1 MLGQGLRGNREL
13 YARLRPRSLFFFP
26 FPDLVDDERRE
37 HWGDLPVS
45 GVCTITST
53 LRRTRTLDVTAPSTV
68 DLTQEARRRFIP
80 RVLGLMVLLGGTVVS
95 SPGGAQRDFDPG
107 STAWNGLSGL
117 VEAAADAN
125 VRLDTPERLDVA
137 DLSPTD
143 AIVLVHPD
151 RELPVP
157 SLSAFLRAGGRVVL
171 ADDFG
176 GGGRFLESFGIVRVP
191 PNDPPRT
198 IRGNPD
204 LPVAHVVGRHP
215 LTDGISMTVANHAQ
229 TLRHPEL
236 TPLLAFDD
244 AGSQG
249 LVLTGAVERGRLVAI
264 GDSSVLINNMLQ
276 FEGNRRLAT
285 NLMRYLGE
293 GRSGR
298 VYLITPGTPLVG
310 RYGGASGAP
319 VERLGDALRDL
330 ASAELPPTALTLLAL
345 VLVAILAVFAVSS
358 LPRRSPYTADRLWG
372 PEPVGGGF
380 AGRVAFFL
388 RRKKQLVHPALVY
401 GYEVEAAIRRTLF
414 GERASAERTIAEVVG
429 AARERGLG
437 ADDAKELRALLGQFA
452 TLRQRADE
460 PGGPPRVPPARLHHM
475 VDSGERL
482 IARLEE
488 KAQA

>member
-1 MLGQGLRGNREL
+1 MAVLCLL
-13 YARLRPRSLFFFP
+13 S
-26 FPDLVDDERRE
+26 
-37 HWGDLPVS
+37 W
-45 GVCTITST
+45 TT
-53 LRRTRTLDVTAPSTV
+53 
-68 DLTQEARRRFIP
+68 EA
-80 RVLGLMVLLGGTVVS
+80 T
-95 SPGGAQRDFDPG
+95 AQRDFDPG

-117 VEAAADAN
+117 VEAAADADI
-125 VRLDTPERLDVA
+125 RLDTPERLDVA
-137 DLSPTD
+137 NLSPTD

-176 GGGRFLESFGIVRVP
+176 GGGEFLESFGIARVDP
-191 PNDPPRT
+191 YEPPRT
-198 IRGNPD
+198 IRGNPN

-215 LTDGISMTVANHAQ
+215 LTEGVDMTVANHAQ

-244 AGSQG
+244 EGSQG
-249 LVLTGAVERGRLVAI
+249 LLLTGAVERGRLVALS
-264 GDSSVLINNMLQ
+264 DSSVLINNMLQ
-276 FEGNRRLAT
+276 FEGNRQLAT

-298 VYLITPGTPLVG
+298 VYLITPGVPLVG

-319 VERLGDALRDL
+319 VERLRDALRDL

-358 LPRRSPYTADRLWG
+358 LPRRSPYTAERLWG
-372 PEPVGGGF
+372 PEPVGGGY

-388 RRKKQLVHPALVY
+388 RRRKQLIHPALVY
-401 GYEVEAAIRRTLF
+401 GYEVEATLRRLLF
-414 GERASAERTIAEVVG
+414 GERSTSDRTIAEVVS

-437 ADDAKELRALLGQFA
+437 PAETQELRTLLGAFA
-452 TLRQRADE
+452 TLREQADG
-460 PGGPPRVPPARLHHM
+460 PGGPPRLRPTRLHRM

-488 KAQA
+488 KARA

>member
-1 MLGQGLRGNREL
+1 MYYNDHPAPYKNLGSM
-13 YARLRPRSLFFFP
+13 AP
-26 FPDLVDDERRE
+26 
-37 HWGDLPVS
+37 
-45 GVCTITST
+45 ST
-53 LRRTRTLDVTAPSTV
+53 LR
-68 DLTQEARRRFIP
+68 LTQEARRRFT
-80 RVLGLMVLLGGTVVS
+80 VHGVGLIVLLAILTLTARGR
-95 SPGGAQRDFDPG
+95 AQRDFDPG

-137 DLSPTD
+137 GLSPSD

-176 GGGRFLESFGIVRVP
+176 EGERFLESFGIVRMP
-191 PNDPPRT
+191 PADPPRT
-198 IRGNPD
+198 IRGNPH

-215 LTDGISMTVANHAQ
+215 LTEGVDMVVANHAQ

-236 TPLLAFDD
+236 SPLLAFDD
-244 AGSQG
+244 SSAQG
-249 LVLTGAVERGRLVAI
+249 LLLTGAVERGRLVAI

-276 FEGNRRLAT
+276 FEGNRQLAT

-298 VYLITPGTPLVG
+298 VYLIGPGTPVVG
-310 RYGGASGAP
+310 RYGGAAGAP
-319 VERLGDALRDL
+319 VDRLRDALRDL
-330 ASAELPPTALTLLAL
+330 AGAELPPTALTLLAL

-380 AGRVAFFL
+380 AGRVAFFH
-388 RRKKQLVHPALVY
+388 RRRKQLVHPALVY
-401 GYEVEAAIRRTLF
+401 GYEVEAAVRRALF
-414 GERASAERTIAEVVG
+414 GERAAAERTIAEVVR
-429 AARERGLG
+429 AAREGGLG
-437 ADDAKELRALLGQFA
+437 PEDAQELRSLLGAFA
-452 TLRQRADE
+452 TLREKADG
-460 PGGPPRVPPARLHHM
+460 PGGPPRVTPRRLRRM
-475 VDSGERL
+475 IDSGERL

-488 KAQA
+488 KARA

>member
-1 MLGQGLRGNREL
+1 MALPSARGQ
-13 YARLRPRSLFFFP
+13 
-26 FPDLVDDERRE
+26 
-37 HWGDLPVS
+37 
-45 GVCTITST
+45 
-53 LRRTRTLDVTAPSTV
+53 
-68 DLTQEARRRFIP
+68 
-80 RVLGLMVLLGGTVVS
+80 
-95 SPGGAQRDFDPG
+95 AQRDFDPG

-117 VEAAADAN
+117 VEAAAEAN

-137 DLSPTD
+137 DLSPSD
-143 AIVLVHPD
+143 AIVLIHPD

-176 GGGRFLESFGIVRVP
+176 EGGRFLESFGIVRVAP
-191 PNDPPRT
+191 DDPPRT
-198 IRGNPD
+198 IRGNPH
-204 LPVAHVVGRHP
+204 LPVAHVMGRHP
-215 LTDGISMTVANHAQ
+215 LTEGVDMAVANHGL

-236 TPLLAFDD
+236 SPLLAFDD
-244 AGSQG
+244 EGAQG
-249 LVLTGAVERGRLVAI
+249 LLLTGAVERGRLVAL

-298 VYLITPGTPLVG
+298 VFLITPGTPLVG
-310 RYGGASGAP
+310 RYGGAAGAP

-330 ASAELPPTALTLLAL
+330 ASADLPPSALTLLAL
-345 VLVAILAVFAVSS
+345 VLVAILGVFAVSS

-372 PEPVGGGF
+372 PEPIGGGF
-380 AGRVAFFL
+380 AGRVAFFH
-388 RRKKQLVHPALVY
+388 RRKKQLVHPTLVY
-401 GYEVEAAIRRTLF
+401 GYEVEAALRRTLF
-414 GERASAERTIAEVVG
+414 GERASAERTIAEVVR

-437 ADDAKELRALLGQFA
+437 ADDAQALRSLLGTFA
-452 TLRQRADE
+452 TLREQADE
-460 PGGPPRVPPARLHHM
+460 PGGPPRVTPARFHRM

-488 KAQA
+488 KARA